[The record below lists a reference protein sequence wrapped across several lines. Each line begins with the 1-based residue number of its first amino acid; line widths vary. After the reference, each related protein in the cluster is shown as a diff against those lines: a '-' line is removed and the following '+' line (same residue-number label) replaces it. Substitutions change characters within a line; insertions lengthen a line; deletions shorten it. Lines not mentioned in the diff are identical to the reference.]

1 MFVIWLLFLIFW
13 SIRKFGD
20 RYTIYVI
27 TTLLSVMIF
36 TSGFC
41 YEHNINFIG
50 IGNLLYF
57 IYGVARS
64 IHAIED
70 YEQQKQATTFA
81 ILMVVSIATVIF
93 LFKALAAS
101 FADLTG

>member
-1 MFVIWLLFLIFW
+1 MNCIYRGNKLKTAVNFV
-13 SIRKFGD
+13 RE
-20 RYTIYVI
+20 Y
-27 TTLLSVMIF
+27 
-36 TSGFC
+36 
-41 YEHNINFIG
+41 NFIG

-70 YEQQKQATTFA
+70 YEQRKQAATFA